1 MTDANCSKEE
11 LRKRLREKIKQKRHG
26 GNNETLRESM
36 LKDPQTTMMRMGID
50 DVNILQNANNIL
62 KNPNEILKTLTE
74 AQDTDKQKV
83 IEDSDEEDLPPLT
96 DQ

>member
-1 MTDANCSKEE
+1 
-11 LRKRLREKIKQKRHG
+11 
-26 GNNETLRESM
+26 M

-83 IEDSDEEDLPPLT
+83 IEDEDSDEEDLPPLT